1 MKKIRLLIYNFYT
14 LANVIKSNGIK
25 TYRLK
30 LKYIFSSIFIF
41 AIVLSSQGQG
51 LPTFTQYQNSMVYS
65 NPGVVGMGEGICVN
79 GLLRQQWSGFKD
91 AEGNKVAPET
101 YLITINSP
109 LKVLHGGLGGSI
121 IQDKLGFEKNIGI
134 NLSYSYH
141 TSLSF
146 ADIGI
151 GAGVSLIN
159 RSIDFSKFKPE
170 QTGDPILL
178 SSELGAMIFDG
189 NLGVFIKNPNYYLGV
204 SVVNLLES
212 HGKNLSTNDN
222 TVVQYKNDRTF
233 FLTGMYRVLLSNQDY
248 EIDPGFMI
256 ESNLAS
262 TQYII
267 STSVRYKDRFYGG
280 ISYRFLESVGVTVG
294 VKFRDFNISYSY
306 DINTMKYGM
315 PGSHEIG
322 LSYCFKIKGD
332 NSKTSYKNTRYL

>member
-1 MKKIRLLIYNFYT
+1 MS
-14 LANVIKSNGIK
+14 IKHFLVSI
-25 TYRLK
+25 
-30 LKYIFSSIFIF
+30 IFILV
-41 AIVLSSQGQG
+41 AVTIVNGQQ
-51 LPTFTQYQNSMVYS
+51 LPTFTQYQSATVYT
-65 NPGVVGMGEGICVN
+65 NPAAVGLGDGICIN
-79 GLLRQQWSGFKD
+79 GLMRQQWSGFKD
-91 AEGNKVAPET
+91 ADGNKVAPET
-101 YLITINSP
+101 YLISVSSP
-109 LKVLHGGLGGSI
+109 LKFLHGGLGGSI
-121 IQDKLGFEKNIGI
+121 IQDKLGFEKNIGV

-170 QTGDPILL
+170 QSGDPILL

-189 NLGVFIKNPNYYLGV
+189 NLGIFLKSPDYYIGV

-212 HGKNLSTNDN
+212 HGKNLSTSDN
-222 TVVQYKNDRTF
+222 QVVQYKTDRTF
-233 FLTGMYRVLLSNQDY
+233 YVTGMYRFFIANQNF

-256 ESNLAS
+256 QSNLAS
-262 TQYII
+262 TQYIV
-267 STSVRYKDRFYGG
+267 SANVNYKGRFYGG
-280 ISYRFLESVGVTVG
+280 LSYRVLESVGVMVG